1 MKNKFLISIL
11 SVSALALVGCTD
23 LEELVIDESL
33 EAQTTTPVESF
44 VAPAYGPLPDAF
56 THTKNYGLQLIS
68 SDQAILPPRG
78 SGNDW
83 YDGGKY
89 IELHQHTTTTTNVV
103 VQQTWDAM
111 RLMLS
116 RTVTALEKLRPLA
129 ATDPNAAKA
138 VAEMRALRAYY
149 NMLMLDYWG
158 IAFKKDNTGQN
169 SEILRRQEAISYIES
184 EFLAVVND
192 LDNTKGPGRMSQAAV
207 NGFLAQLYLNAAVY
221 RDPYGAPS
229 FATGDMDKVIEYTN
243 KIINSGAYTL
253 SSEYFAIFDDNN
265 HSNKELIFAIDQRQD
280 LATSHNRLA
289 YWSLS
294 GSQYPLAA
302 FPKANGTDGP
312 AITSDFYNTWVQAYG
327 STDPAQADARFYKEN
342 FTVPAD
348 KKDLTGVTPA
358 NDSEHYF
365 LVNGATYEINRG
377 IQRGIQWG
385 LRNASNGQPFQPGTI
400 SGQYRIYPIIEQ
412 RNGFVNY
419 VNHTLEID
427 LENPN
432 NKDYTD
438 GYRVSKYQFSRTS
451 DSGRNRGNAD
461 IVLLRLADIYLM
473 RAEAQLRKGNAG
485 AALADVNLVRAS
497 RTARPSVTPP
507 ALTLINLDLLYRER
521 GFEFYW
527 EYSRRTDMI
536 RFGHYEDPYT
546 SKTNADVR
554 KRLFP
559 IPQSA
564 IDGASAEPGYLVQ
577 NEGY

>member
-1 MKNKFLISIL
+1 MKNKFLFSIL
-11 SVSALALVGCTD
+11 SLSALVAVGCTD
-23 LEELVIDESL
+23 LSEQIIDESL
-33 EAQTTTPVESF
+33 EVQATNVVESV

-68 SDQAILPPRG
+68 TDQGILPPRG

-103 VQQTWDAM
+103 VQQTWSAFT
-111 RLMLS
+111 LMIS
-116 RTVTALEKLRPLA
+116 RTVTAIEKLQPLA

-138 VAEMRALRAYY
+138 LAEMRALRAYY

-158 IAFKKDNTGQN
+158 IAFKKDVTGQD
-169 SEILRRQEAISYIES
+169 SQILRRQEAITYIES

-192 LDNTKGPGRMSQAAV
+192 LDNTKGPGRMSQASV
-207 NGFLAQLYLNAAVY
+207 NGFLAQLYLNAGVY
-221 RDPYGAPS
+221 RNPYGTPVFS
-229 FATGDMDKVIEYTN
+229 ATDMDKVVEYTN
-243 KIINSGAYTL
+243 KVINSGLFVL
-253 SSEYFAIFDDNN
+253 SPEYFAVFDDNN

-280 LATSHNRLA
+280 LTTSHNRLG

-327 STDPAQADARFYKEN
+327 SVDPAQADARFYKEN
-342 FTVPAD
+342 FTVPQNLQN
-348 KKDLTGVTPA
+348 LTGVTPA
-358 NDSEHYF
+358 NDANHFF
-365 LVNGATYEINRG
+365 LVNGSTYEINRG
-377 IQRGIQWG
+377 IQRGVQWG
-385 LRNASNGQPFQPGTI
+385 LRNASNGQPFQTV
-400 SGQYRIYPIIEQ
+400 SGQYKIYPIIEQ

-419 VNHTLEID
+419 VNHTLDID

-438 GYRVSKYQFSRTS
+438 GYRVSKYQYSRTS
-451 DSGRNRGNAD
+451 DTGRNRGNAD

-485 AALADVNLVRAS
+485 AALLDVNFVRAS
-497 RTARPSVTPP
+497 RTARPAVTPQ
-507 ALTLINLDLLYRER
+507 ALSSINLDLLYRER

-536 RFGHYEDPYT
+536 RFGHYEDAYT
-546 SKTNADVR
+546 SKTNSDPR

-564 IDGASAEPGYLVQ
+564 MDGASSVPGYLTQ

>member
-207 NGFLAQLYLNAAVY
+207 NGSLAQLYLNAAVY
-221 RDPYGAPS
+221 RDPYGAPN
-229 FATGDMDKVIEYTN
+229 FATGDMDKVIQYTD
-243 KIINSGAYTL
+243 KVINSGLFNL

-280 LATSHNRLA
+280 LATSHNRLG

-302 FPKANGTDGP
+302 FSKANGTDGP
-312 AITSDFYNTWVQAYG
+312 AITPDFYQTWVQAYG

-348 KKDLTGVTPA
+348 KQNLTGVTPA
-358 NDSEHYF
+358 NDADHYF

-385 LRNASNGQPFQPGTI
+385 LRNASNGQPFKMEN
-400 SGQYRIYPIIEQ
+400 GQYKIYPIIEQ

-485 AALADVNLVRAS
+485 AALLDVNLVRAS

-507 ALTLINLDLLYRER
+507 ALASINLDTLYRER

>member
-11 SVSALALVGCTD
+11 TLSALVVAGCTD
-23 LEELVIDESL
+23 LSEQIIDESL
-33 EAQTTTPVESF
+33 EVQAGNIVESV

-68 SDQAILPPRG
+68 TDQGILPPRG

-103 VQQTWDAM
+103 VQQTWSAFT
-111 RLMLS
+111 LMIS
-116 RTVTALEKLRPLA
+116 RTVTAIEKLQPIA
-129 ATDPNAAKA
+129 ATDTNAAKA
-138 VAEMRALRAYY
+138 IAEMRALRAYY

-158 IAFKKDNTGQN
+158 IAFKKDATGQD
-169 SEILRRQEAISYIES
+169 SQILRKQEAISYIES
-184 EFLAVVND
+184 EFLAVVNE
-192 LDNTKGPGRMSQAAV
+192 LDNSKGPGRMSQASV
-207 NGFLAQLYLNAAVY
+207 NGFLAQLYLNAGVY
-221 RDPYGAPS
+221 RNPYGTPVFS
-229 FATGDMDKVIEYTN
+229 ATDMDKVIEYTN
-243 KIINSGAYTL
+243 KVINSGLFVLAP
-253 SSEYFAIFDDNN
+253 EYFSVFDDNN
-265 HSNKELIFAIDQRQD
+265 HTNKELIFAIDQRQD
-280 LATSHNRLA
+280 LTTSHNRLG

-312 AITSDFYNTWVQAYG
+312 AITSDFYNTWTQAYG

-342 FTVPAD
+342 VIIPQNL
-348 KKDLTGVTPA
+348 KNLTGVTPA
-358 NDSEHYF
+358 NDGNHYF

-385 LRNASNGQPFQPGTI
+385 LRNASNGQPFKTDM
-400 SGQYRIYPIIEQ
+400 GQYKIYPMIEQ

-419 VNHTLEID
+419 VNHTLDID

-432 NKDYTD
+432 NKDYAD
-438 GYRVSKYQFSRTS
+438 GYRVSKYQYSRTS
-451 DSGRNRGNAD
+451 DTGRNRGNAD
-461 IVLLRLADIYLM
+461 IVLLRLADIYLI
-473 RAEAQLRKGNAG
+473 RAEAQLRKGNSG
-485 AALADVNLVRAS
+485 AALVDVNFVRAS

-507 ALTLINLDLLYRER
+507 ALSSINLNTLYRER

-564 IDGASAEPGYLVQ
+564 IDGASSVPGYLVQ

>member
-11 SVSALALVGCTD
+11 SISALALVGCTD
-23 LEELVIDESL
+23 LEEMVIDEAM

-78 SGNDW
+78 SNNDW

-103 VQQTWDAM
+103 VQHTWDAM

-116 RTVTALEKLRPLA
+116 RTVTAIEKLSPLA
-129 ATDPNAAKA
+129 ATDSNAAKA
-138 VAEMRALRAYY
+138 VSEMRALRAYY

-158 IAFKKDNTGQN
+158 IAFKKDNTSIN

-192 LDNTKGPGRMSQAAV
+192 LDNTKGPGRMSQASV
-207 NGFLAQLYLNAAVY
+207 NGFLAQLYLNAGVY
-221 RDPYGAPS
+221 RNPYGTPT
-229 FATGDMDKVIEYTN
+229 FAAGDMDKVIEYTN
-243 KIINSGAYTL
+243 KIINSGQFSL
-253 SSEYFAIFDDNN
+253 SPEYFAIFDDNN

-280 LATSHNRLA
+280 LNTSHNRLG

-327 STDPAQADARFYKEN
+327 TTDPAKTDARFYKEN
-342 FTVPAD
+342 FTVPANLQN
-348 KKDLTGVTPA
+348 LTGITPA
-358 NDSEHYF
+358 NDSGHFF

-377 IQRGIQWG
+377 IQRGVQWG
-385 LRNASNGQPFQPGTI
+385 LRNASNGQPFQIDNVT
-400 SGQYRIYPIIEQ
+400 GQYKIYPIIEQ
-412 RNGFVNY
+412 RNGFVSY
-419 VNHTLEID
+419 VNHTLDID

-451 DSGRNRGNAD
+451 DTGRNRGNAD

-497 RTARPSVTPP
+497 RTARPTVTPP
-507 ALTLINLDLLYRER
+507 ALTSITLNTLYRER

-546 SKTNADVR
+546 SKTNSDVR

>member
-1 MKNKFLISIL
+1 MKNKFLTSIFSL
-11 SVSALALVGCTD
+11 SVLALVGCTD
-23 LEELVIDESL
+23 LEESVIDESL
-33 EAQTTTPVESF
+33 DAQTTTPVESF
-44 VAPAYGPLPDAF
+44 IAPAYGPLPDAF

-116 RTVTALEKLRPLA
+116 RTVTAIEKLQPIA

-149 NMLMLDYWG
+149 NMLILDYWG

-169 SEILRRQEAISYIES
+169 SEVLRRQEAVSYIES
-184 EFLAVVND
+184 EFLAVVNS
-192 LDNTKGPGRMSQAAV
+192 LDNTKGPGRVSQAAV

-221 RDPYGAPS
+221 RNPYGTPS
-229 FATGDMDKVIEYTN
+229 FAAGDMDKVIEYTN
-243 KIINSGAYTL
+243 KVINSGLFSL
-253 SSEYFAIFDDNN
+253 SAEYFAIFDDNN

-280 LATSHNRLA
+280 LNTSHNRLG

-312 AITSDFYNTWVQAYG
+312 AITSDFYKTWVQAYG

-342 FTVPAD
+342 FSVPANLQ
-348 KKDLTGVTPA
+348 DLTGVTPA
-358 NDSEHYF
+358 NDGNHYF

-377 IQRGIQWG
+377 IQRGVQWG
-385 LRNASNGQPFQPGTI
+385 LRNASNGQPFQTLN
-400 SGQYRIYPIIEQ
+400 GQYKIYPIIEQ
-412 RNGFVNY
+412 RNGFVSY
-419 VNHTLEID
+419 VNHTLDID

-451 DSGRNRGNAD
+451 DTGRNRGNAD

-497 RTARPSVTPP
+497 RTARPNVTPP
-507 ALTLINLDLLYRER
+507 ALTIMNLDLLYRER

-536 RFGHYEDPYT
+536 RFGHYEDTYT
-546 SKTNADVR
+546 SKTNTDVR

-559 IPQSA
+559 IPQST
-564 IDGASAEPGYLVQ
+564 IDGASSVPGYLVQ

>member
-1 MKNKFLISIL
+1 MKNKFFITIL
-11 SVSALALVGCTD
+11 GLSTLVATGCTD
-23 LEELVIDESL
+23 LSEEIIDESMD
-33 EAQTTTPVESF
+33 ATTENLTAGVM
-44 VAPAYGPLPDAF
+44 APAYGPLTDAF

-68 SDQAILPPRG
+68 SDQGILPPRG

-89 IELHQHTTTTTNVV
+89 IELKQHNTTTTNVV
-103 VQQTWDAM
+103 VRDTWNAFT
-111 RLMLS
+111 LMLS
-116 RTVTALEKLRPLA
+116 RTVTAIERLQPLA
-129 ATDPNAAKA
+129 STNPEAAKGLS
-138 VAEMRALRAYY
+138 EMRALRAYY
-149 NMLMLDYWG
+149 NMLMLDNWG
-158 IAFKKDNTGQN
+158 IAFKKDAASQP
-169 SEILRRQEAISYIES
+169 SVILRKQEAINYIES

-192 LDNTKGPGRMSQAAV
+192 LDNTKGPGRVSQAAV

-221 RDPYGAPS
+221 RNPYGTPA
-229 FATGDMDKVIEYTN
+229 FATADMDKVIEYTN
-243 KIINSGAYTL
+243 KVINTGAYSL
-253 SSEYFAIFDDNN
+253 SPEYFAIFDDNN

-280 LATSHNRLA
+280 LTTSHNRLG

-312 AITSDFYNTWVQAYG
+312 AITPEFYQTWVQANG
-327 STDPAQADARFYKEN
+327 SVDPAQADARFYKEN

-358 NDSEHYF
+358 NDANHYF
-365 LVNGATYEINRG
+365 LVNASTYEINRG

-385 LRNASNGQPFQPGTI
+385 LRNSANGQPFKTEN
-400 SGQYRIYPIIEQ
+400 GQYKIYPMIEQ
-412 RNGFVNY
+412 RDGFTKY
-419 VNHTLEID
+419 VNHVLEVD
-427 LENPN
+427 LEDPTH
-432 NKDYTD
+432 KDYAD

-451 DSGRNRGNAD
+451 DTGRNRGNAD

-473 RAEAQLRKGNAG
+473 RAEAQLRKGNS
-485 AALADVNLVRAS
+485 AATLTDVNFVRAS
-497 RTARPSVTPP
+497 RTARPAVTPQP
-507 ALTLINLDLLYRER
+507 LSSITLNTLYRER

-527 EYSRRTDMI
+527 EFSRRTDMI
-536 RFGHYEDPYT
+536 RFSHYEDSYT
-546 SKTNADVR
+546 SKTNADPR

-564 IDGASAEPGYLVQ
+564 IDGASSSPGYLVQ

>member
-1 MKNKFLISIL
+1 MKNKFLTSIFSL
-11 SVSALALVGCTD
+11 SVLALVGCTD
-23 LEELVIDESL
+23 LEESVIDESL
-33 EAQTTTPVESF
+33 DAQTTTPVESF
-44 VAPAYGPLPDAF
+44 IAPAYGPLPDAF

-116 RTVTALEKLRPLA
+116 RTVTAIEKLQPIA

-149 NMLMLDYWG
+149 NMLILDYWG

-169 SEILRRQEAISYIES
+169 SEVLRRQEAVSYIES
-184 EFLAVVND
+184 EFLAVVNS
-192 LDNTKGPGRMSQAAV
+192 LDNTKGPGRVSQAAV

-221 RDPYGAPS
+221 RNPYGTPS
-229 FATGDMDKVIEYTN
+229 FAAGDMDKVIEYTN
-243 KIINSGAYTL
+243 KVINSGLFSL
-253 SSEYFAIFDDNN
+253 SAEYFAIFDDNN

-280 LATSHNRLA
+280 LNTSHNRLG

-312 AITSDFYNTWVQAYG
+312 AITSDFYKTWVQAYG

-342 FTVPAD
+342 FSVPANLQ
-348 KKDLTGVTPA
+348 DLTGVTPA
-358 NDSEHYF
+358 NDGNHYF

-377 IQRGIQWG
+377 IQRGVQWG
-385 LRNASNGQPFQPGTI
+385 LRNASNGQPFQTLN
-400 SGQYRIYPIIEQ
+400 GQYKIYPIIEQ
-412 RNGFVNY
+412 RNGFVSY
-419 VNHTLEID
+419 VNHTLDID

-451 DSGRNRGNAD
+451 DTGRNRGNAD

-497 RTARPSVTPP
+497 RTARPNVTPP
-507 ALTLINLDLLYRER
+507 ALTTMNLDLLYRER

-536 RFGHYEDPYT
+536 RFGHYEDTYT
-546 SKTNADVR
+546 SKTNTDVR

-559 IPQSA
+559 IPQST
-564 IDGASAEPGYLVQ
+564 IDGASSVPGYLVQ

>member
-1 MKNKFLISIL
+1 MKNKFLTSIFSL
-11 SVSALALVGCTD
+11 SVLALVGCTD
-23 LEELVIDESL
+23 LEESVIDESL
-33 EAQTTTPVESF
+33 DAQTTTPVESF
-44 VAPAYGPLPDAF
+44 IAPAYGPLPDAF

-116 RTVTALEKLRPLA
+116 RTVTAIEKLQPIA
-129 ATDPNAAKA
+129 ATDPTAAKA

-149 NMLMLDYWG
+149 NMLILDYWG

-169 SEILRRQEAISYIES
+169 SEVLRRQEAVSYIES
-184 EFLAVVND
+184 EFLAVVNS
-192 LDNTKGPGRMSQAAV
+192 LDNTKGPGRVSQAAV

-221 RDPYGAPS
+221 RNPYGTPS
-229 FATGDMDKVIEYTN
+229 FAAGDMDKVIEYTN
-243 KIINSGAYTL
+243 KVINSGLFSL
-253 SSEYFAIFDDNN
+253 SAEYFAIFDDNN

-280 LATSHNRLA
+280 LNTSHNRLG

-312 AITSDFYNTWVQAYG
+312 AITSDFYKTWVQAYG

-342 FTVPAD
+342 FSVPANLQ
-348 KKDLTGVTPA
+348 DLTGVTPA
-358 NDSEHYF
+358 NDANHYF

-377 IQRGIQWG
+377 IQRGVQWG
-385 LRNASNGQPFQPGTI
+385 LRNASNGQPFQTLN
-400 SGQYRIYPIIEQ
+400 GQYKIYPIIEQ
-412 RNGFVNY
+412 RNGFVSY
-419 VNHTLEID
+419 VNHTLDID

-451 DSGRNRGNAD
+451 DTGRNRGNAD

-497 RTARPSVTPP
+497 RTARPNVTPP
-507 ALTLINLDLLYRER
+507 ALTTMNLDLLYRER

-536 RFGHYEDPYT
+536 RFGHYEDTYT
-546 SKTNADVR
+546 SKTNTDVR

-559 IPQSA
+559 IPQST
-564 IDGASAEPGYLVQ
+564 IDGASSVPGYLVQ

>member
-1 MKNKFLISIL
+1 MKNKFLTSIFSL
-11 SVSALALVGCTD
+11 SVLALVGCTD

-33 EAQTTTPVESF
+33 DAQTTTPVESF
-44 VAPAYGPLPDAF
+44 IAPAYGPLSDAF

-116 RTVTALEKLRPLA
+116 RTVTAIEKLQPIA
-129 ATDPNAAKA
+129 ATNPNAAKA

-149 NMLMLDYWG
+149 NMLILDYWG

-169 SEILRRQEAISYIES
+169 SEILRKQEAVSYIES

-192 LDNTKGPGRMSQAAV
+192 LDNTKGPGRVSQAAV

-221 RDPYGAPS
+221 RNPYGTPS
-229 FATGDMDKVIEYTN
+229 FAAGDMDKVIEYTN
-243 KIINSGAYTL
+243 KVINSGLFSL
-253 SSEYFAIFDDNN
+253 SAEYFAIFDDNN

-280 LATSHNRLA
+280 LNTSHNRLG

-312 AITSDFYNTWVQAYG
+312 AITSDFYKTWVQAYG

-342 FTVPAD
+342 FTVPANLQN
-348 KKDLTGVTPA
+348 LTGVTPA
-358 NDSEHYF
+358 NDANHYF

-377 IQRGIQWG
+377 IQRGVQWG
-385 LRNASNGQPFQPGTI
+385 LRNASNGQPFQTLN
-400 SGQYRIYPIIEQ
+400 GQYKIYPIIEQ
-412 RNGFVNY
+412 RNGFVSY
-419 VNHTLEID
+419 VNHTLDID

-451 DSGRNRGNAD
+451 DTGRNRGNAD

-485 AALADVNLVRAS
+485 AALSDVNFVRAS
-497 RTARPSVTPP
+497 RTARPNVTPP
-507 ALTLINLDLLYRER
+507 VLTTMNLDLLYRER

-536 RFGHYEDPYT
+536 RFGHYEDTYT

-559 IPQSA
+559 IPQST
-564 IDGASAEPGYLVQ
+564 IDGASSVPGYLVQ

>member
-11 SVSALALVGCTD
+11 SLGALLNIGCSD
-23 LEELVIDESL
+23 LAEQVIDESL
-33 EAQTTTPVESF
+33 DVQTNNVVIE
-44 VAPAYGPLPDAF
+44 VMAPAYGPLPDAF

-68 SDQAILPPRG
+68 TDQGILPPRG

-89 IELHQHTTTTTNVV
+89 IELHQHTATTSNVV
-103 VQQTWDAM
+103 VRDTWNAF

-116 RTVTALEKLRPLA
+116 RTVTAIERLQPLA
-129 ATDPNAAKA
+129 ATDANAAKGL
-138 VAEMRALRAYY
+138 AEMRALRAYY

-158 IAFKKDNTGQN
+158 LAFKKDSTAEDSQ
-169 SEILRRQEAISYIES
+169 ILRRQEAVSYIES
-184 EFLAVVND
+184 EFLAVVNN
-192 LDNTKGPGRMSQAAV
+192 LDNTKGPGRMSQASV
-207 NGFLAQLYLNAAVY
+207 NGFLAQLYLNAGVY
-221 RDPYGAPS
+221 RNPYGTPV
-229 FATGDMDKVIEYTN
+229 FAAADMDKVIEYTN
-243 KIINSGAYTL
+243 KVINLGTFTL
-253 SSEYFAIFDDNN
+253 SPEYFAIFDDNN
-265 HSNKELIFAIDQRQD
+265 HANKELIFAIDQRQD
-280 LATSHNRLA
+280 LTTSHNRLG

-312 AITSDFYNTWVQAYG
+312 AITSDFYNTWLQAYG
-327 STDPAQADARFYKEN
+327 STDPAMADARFYKEN
-342 FTVPAD
+342 IIVPQNLQN
-348 KKDLTGVTPA
+348 LTGVTPA
-358 NDSEHYF
+358 NDSNHYF
-365 LVNGATYEINRG
+365 LVNGSTYEINRG

-385 LRNASNGQPFQPGTI
+385 LRNSANGQPFQTV
-400 SGQYRIYPIIEQ
+400 SGQYKIYPIIEQ
-412 RNGFVNY
+412 RNGFVSY
-419 VNHTLEID
+419 VNHTLDID

-451 DSGRNRGNAD
+451 DTGRNRGNAD

-485 AALADVNLVRAS
+485 AALLDVNLVRAS
-497 RTARPSVTPP
+497 RTARPTVTPP
-507 ALTLINLDLLYRER
+507 ALTSVNLSLLYRER

-536 RFGHYEDPYT
+536 RFGHYEDVYT
-546 SKTNADVR
+546 SKTNADPR

-564 IDGASAEPGYLVQ
+564 IDGASSVPGYLVQ

>member
-11 SVSALALVGCTD
+11 SLSTMVATGCTD
-23 LEELVIDESL
+23 LSEQVIDESL
-33 EAQTTTPVESF
+33 QVQAENVVES
-44 VAPAYGPLPDAF
+44 VLAPAYGPLPDAF

-103 VQQTWDAM
+103 VQQTWDAF

-116 RTVTALEKLRPLA
+116 RTVTAIDKLQPLVS
-129 ATDPNAAKA
+129 TDPNAAKA
-138 VAEMRALRAYY
+138 LSEMRALRAYY

-158 IAFKKDNTGQN
+158 IAFKKDNAGEN
-169 SEILRRQEAISYIES
+169 SLILRKQEAISYIES

-221 RDPYGAPS
+221 RDPYGTPVFS
-229 FATGDMDKVIEYTN
+229 ATDMDKVIEYTN
-243 KIINSGAYTL
+243 KVINSGKFTL
-253 SSEYFAIFDDNN
+253 SPEYFAIFDDNN
-265 HSNKELIFAIDQRQD
+265 HTNKELIFAIDQRQD
-280 LATSHNRLA
+280 LNTSHNRLG

-312 AITSDFYNTWVQAYG
+312 AITSDFYQTWVQAYG

-342 FTVPAD
+342 FTVPANLQN
-348 KKDLTGVTPA
+348 LTGVTPA
-358 NDSEHYF
+358 NDSDHYF
-365 LVNGATYEINRG
+365 LVDGATYEINRG

-385 LRNASNGQPFQPGTI
+385 LRNASNGQPFKI
-400 SGQYRIYPIIEQ
+400 DAVSGKYKIYPIIEQ
-412 RNGFVNY
+412 RNGY
-419 VNHTLEID
+419 VSYVYHTLEID

-451 DSGRNRGNAD
+451 DTGRNRGNAD
-461 IVLLRLADIYLM
+461 IVLLRFADIYLM
-473 RAEAQLRKGNAG
+473 RAEAQLRKGNAA

-497 RTARPSVTPP
+497 RTARPSVTPA
-507 ALTLINLDLLYRER
+507 ALPLINLNTLYRER

-536 RFGHYEDPYT
+536 RFGHYEDAYT
-546 SKTNADVR
+546 SKTNTDVR

-564 IDGASAEPGYLVQ
+564 IDGASSAPGYLVQ
-577 NEGY
+577 NSGY

>member
-1 MKNKFLISIL
+1 MKNKFFITIL
-11 SVSALALVGCTD
+11 GLSTLVVTGCTD
-23 LEELVIDESL
+23 LSEEIIDESMD
-33 EAQTTTPVESF
+33 ATTDNLTIGVM
-44 VAPAYGPLPDAF
+44 APAYGPLTDAF

-68 SDQAILPPRG
+68 SNQGILPPRG

-89 IELHQHTTTTTNVV
+89 IELKQHNTTTTNVV
-103 VQQTWDAM
+103 VRDTWNAFT
-111 RLMLS
+111 LMLS
-116 RTVTALEKLRPLA
+116 RTVTAIERLQPLA
-129 ATDPNAAKA
+129 STNPEAAKGLS
-138 VAEMRALRAYY
+138 EMRALRAYY
-149 NMLMLDYWG
+149 NMLMLDNWG
-158 IAFKKDNTGQN
+158 IAFKKDAASQP
-169 SEILRRQEAISYIES
+169 SVILRRQDAISYIES

-221 RDPYGAPS
+221 RNPYDAPA
-229 FATGDMDKVIEYTN
+229 FATADMDKVIEYTD
-243 KIINSGAYTL
+243 KVINTGKYSLAE
-253 SSEYFAIFDDNN
+253 EYFSIFDDNN

-280 LATSHNRLA
+280 LTTSHNRLG

-312 AITSDFYNTWVQAYG
+312 AITPEFYQTWVQANG
-327 STDPAQADARFYKEN
+327 SVDPAQADARFYKEN

-348 KKDLTGVTPA
+348 KKDLTGISPA
-358 NDSEHYF
+358 NDSGHYF
-365 LVNGATYEINRG
+365 LVNGSTYEINRG

-385 LRNASNGQPFQPGTI
+385 LRNSANGQPFQTE
-400 SGQYRIYPIIEQ
+400 SGQYKIYPMIEQ
-412 RNGFVNY
+412 RDGFTKY
-419 VNHTLEID
+419 VNHVLEVD
-427 LENPN
+427 LEDPTH
-432 NKDYTD
+432 KDYAD

-451 DSGRNRGNAD
+451 DTGRNRGNAD

-473 RAEAQLRKGNAG
+473 RAEAQLRKGNAA
-485 AALADVNLVRAS
+485 AALLDVNFVRAS
-497 RTARPSVTPP
+497 RTARPAVTPK
-507 ALTLINLDLLYRER
+507 ALTAINLNTLYRER

-527 EYSRRTDMI
+527 EFSMRTDMI

-546 SKTNADVR
+546 SKTNADPR

-564 IDGASAEPGYLVQ
+564 IDGASSSPGYLVQ

>member
-11 SVSALALVGCTD
+11 SVSTLALVGCTD

-33 EAQTTTPVESF
+33 EAKTTTPVESF
-44 VAPAYGPLPDAF
+44 VAAAYGPLPDAF
-56 THTKNYGLQLIS
+56 THVKNYGLQLIS

-78 SGNDW
+78 SNNDW

-116 RTVTALEKLRPLA
+116 RTVTALEKLQPLA
-129 ATDPNAAKA
+129 ATDQNAAKA

-158 IAFKKDNTGQN
+158 IAFKKDNTGVN

-184 EFLAVVND
+184 EFLAVVNN
-192 LDNTKGPGRMSQAAV
+192 LDNTKGPGRMSQSAV

-221 RDPYGAPS
+221 KNPYGTPN
-229 FATGDMDKVIEYTN
+229 FAAGDMDKVIEYTD
-243 KIINSGAYTL
+243 KVINSGQFNL
-253 SSEYFAIFDDNN
+253 SPEYFAIFDDNN

-280 LATSHNRLA
+280 LATSHNRLG

-342 FTVPAD
+342 FTVPAALQN
-348 KKDLTGVTPA
+348 LTGVTPA
-358 NDSEHYF
+358 NDANHYF

-385 LRNASNGQPFQPGTI
+385 LRNASNGQPFQTLN
-400 SGQYRIYPIIEQ
+400 GQYKIYPIIEQ

-438 GYRVSKYQFSRTS
+438 GYRVSKYQFSRSS

-485 AALADVNLVRAS
+485 AALLDVNLVRAA

-507 ALTLINLDLLYRER
+507 ALSSINLNTLYRER

-546 SKTNADVR
+546 SKTNSDVR

>member
-1 MKNKFLISIL
+1 MKNKILISIL
-11 SVSALALVGCTD
+11 SLSALVAVGCTNLD
-23 LEELVIDESL
+23 EQVIDESL
-33 EAQTTTPVESF
+33 DAQSDNIVASF
-44 VAPAYGPLPDAF
+44 IAPAYGPLPDAF

-68 SDQAILPPRG
+68 TDEAILPPRG

-89 IELHQHTTTTTNVV
+89 IELHQHTMTTTNVV
-103 VQQTWDAM
+103 VQQTWDAF

-116 RTVTALEKLRPLA
+116 RTVTAIEKLEPLA
-129 ATDPNAAKA
+129 ATNSDAAKA

-149 NMLMLDYWG
+149 NMLFLDYWG
-158 IAFKKDNTGQN
+158 IAFKKDSSGQD
-169 SEILRRQEAISYIES
+169 SQILRKQEAISYIES
-184 EFLAVVND
+184 EFLAVVNN
-192 LDNTKGPGRMSQAAV
+192 LDNTARPGRISQAAV

-221 RDPYGAPS
+221 RDPYGTPS
-229 FATGDMDKVIEYTN
+229 FAAADMDKVIEYTN
-243 KIINSGAYTL
+243 KVINSGLFTL
-253 SSEYFAIFDDNN
+253 SAEYFAIFDDNN
-265 HSNKELIFAIDQRQD
+265 HTNKELIFAIDQRQD
-280 LATSHNRLA
+280 LTTSHNRLG

-312 AITSDFYNTWVQAYG
+312 AITPDFYQTWVQAYG

-342 FTVPAD
+342 FTVPQNL
-348 KKDLTGVTPA
+348 KDLTGVTPA
-358 NDSEHYF
+358 NDANHYF
-365 LVNGATYEINRG
+365 LVDGATYEINRG

-385 LRNASNGQPFQPGTI
+385 LRNSANGQPFKMEN
-400 SGQYRIYPIIEQ
+400 GQYKIYPMIEQ
-412 RNGFVNY
+412 RNGYTNY
-419 VNHTLEID
+419 VNHVLEVD
-427 LENPN
+427 LEDPTH
-432 NKDYTD
+432 KDYAD

-451 DSGRNRGNAD
+451 DTGRNRGNAD

-473 RAEAQLRKGNAG
+473 RAEAQLRKGNAA
-485 AALADVNLVRAS
+485 AALSDVNFVRAS

-507 ALTLINLDLLYRER
+507 ALTSINLNTLYRER

-536 RFGHYEDPYT
+536 RFGHYEDTYT
-546 SKTNADVR
+546 SKTNTDVK

-564 IDGASAEPGYLVQ
+564 IDGASSAPGYLVQ
-577 NEGY
+577 NPGY

>member
-1 MKNKFLISIL
+1 MKNKFLITIL
-11 SVSALALVGCTD
+11 SLGALVATGCTD
-23 LEELVIDESL
+23 LSEEIIDESL
-33 EAQTTTPVESF
+33 DATTENLTMGVM
-44 VAPAYGPLPDAF
+44 APAYGPLPDAF

-68 SDQAILPPRG
+68 SDQGILPPRG

-89 IELHQHTTTTTNVV
+89 IELKQHNTTTTNVV
-103 VQQTWDAM
+103 VRDTWNAFT
-111 RLMLS
+111 LMLS
-116 RTVTALEKLRPLA
+116 RTVTAIERLQPLA
-129 ATDPNAAKA
+129 STNPEAAKGLS
-138 VAEMRALRAYY
+138 EMRALRAYY
-149 NMLMLDYWG
+149 NMLMLDNWG
-158 IAFKKDNTGQN
+158 IAFKKDAASQP
-169 SEILRRQEAISYIES
+169 SVILRKQEAISYIES

-192 LDNTKGPGRMSQAAV
+192 LDNTKGPGRVSQAAV

-221 RDPYGAPS
+221 RDPYGTPA
-229 FATGDMDKVIEYTN
+229 FASADMDKVIEYTN
-243 KIINSGAYTL
+243 KVINTGTFTL
-253 SSEYFAIFDDNN
+253 SPEYFAIFDDNN

-280 LATSHNRLA
+280 LTTSHNRLG

-312 AITSDFYNTWVQAYG
+312 AITPEFYQTWVQANG
-327 STDPAQADARFYKEN
+327 SVDPAQADARFYKEN

-348 KKDLTGVTPA
+348 KKDLTGITPA
-358 NDSEHYF
+358 NDANHYF
-365 LVNGATYEINRG
+365 LVNGSTYEINRG

-385 LRNASNGQPFQPGTI
+385 LRNPANGQPFQTGA
-400 SGQYRIYPIIEQ
+400 SGQYRIYPMIEQ
-412 RNGFVNY
+412 RDGFTKY
-419 VNHTLEID
+419 VNHVLEVD
-427 LENPN
+427 LEDPTH
-432 NKDYTD
+432 KDYAD
-438 GYRVSKYQFSRTS
+438 GYRVAKYQFSRTS
-451 DSGRNRGNAD
+451 DTGRNRGNAD

-497 RTARPSVTPP
+497 RTARPSVTPQP
-507 ALTLINLDLLYRER
+507 LPSINLNTLYRER

-527 EYSRRTDMI
+527 EFSRRTDMI
-536 RFGHYEDPYT
+536 RFGHYEDSYT
-546 SKTNADVR
+546 SKTNTDPR

-564 IDGASAEPGYLVQ
+564 IDGASSSPGYLVQ

>member
-11 SVSALALVGCTD
+11 SLSALVAIGCTN
-23 LEELVIDESL
+23 LEEQVIDESL
-33 EAQTTTPVESF
+33 EVQAANIVES
-44 VAPAYGPLPDAF
+44 VLAPAYGPLPDAF

-78 SGNDW
+78 SNNDW

-103 VQQTWDAM
+103 VQQTWDAF

-116 RTVTALEKLRPLA
+116 RTVTAIDKLQPLA
-129 ATDPNAAKA
+129 STDSNAAKA
-138 VAEMRALRAYY
+138 LSEMRALRAYY

-158 IAFKKDNTGQN
+158 IAFKKESAGEN
-169 SEILRRQEAISYIES
+169 SQILRKQEAISYIES

-221 RDPYGAPS
+221 RDPYGTPS
-229 FATGDMDKVIEYTN
+229 FSATDMDKVIEYTN
-243 KIINSGAYTL
+243 KVINSGKFAL
-253 SSEYFAIFDDNN
+253 SPEYFAIFDDNN

-280 LATSHNRLA
+280 LNTSHNRLG

-312 AITSDFYNTWVQAYG
+312 AITSDFYQTWVQAYG
-327 STDPAQADARFYKEN
+327 STDPAKADARFYKEN
-342 FTVPAD
+342 LIIPD
-348 KKDLTGVTPA
+348 NLKDLTGITPA
-358 NDSEHYF
+358 NDANHYF
-365 LVNGATYEINRG
+365 LVDGSTYEINRG

-385 LRNASNGQPFQPGTI
+385 LRNASNGQPFKVGDN
-400 SGQYRIYPIIEQ
+400 GQYKIYPIIEQ
-412 RNGFVNY
+412 RNGYVNY

-451 DSGRNRGNAD
+451 DTGRNRGNAD

-473 RAEAQLRKGNAG
+473 RAEAQLRKGNAA
-485 AALADVNLVRAS
+485 AALTDVNLVRAS
-497 RTARPSVTPP
+497 RTARPAVTPP
-507 ALTLINLDLLYRER
+507 ALTSINLNTLYRER

-546 SKTNADVR
+546 SKTNTDVR

-564 IDGASAEPGYLVQ
+564 IDGASSVPGYLVQ
-577 NEGY
+577 NQGY

>member
-11 SVSALALVGCTD
+11 SLSALVATGCTD
-23 LEELVIDESL
+23 LSEQVIDESL
-33 EAQTTTPVESF
+33 QVQAENVVES
-44 VAPAYGPLPDAF
+44 VLAPAYGPLPDAF

-103 VQQTWDAM
+103 VQQTWDAF

-116 RTVTALEKLRPLA
+116 RTVTAIDKLQPLVS
-129 ATDPNAAKA
+129 TDPNAAKA
-138 VAEMRALRAYY
+138 LSEMRALRAYY

-158 IAFKKDNTGQN
+158 IAFKKDNAGEN
-169 SEILRRQEAISYIES
+169 SQILRKQEAISYIES

-221 RDPYGAPS
+221 RDPYGTPVFS
-229 FATGDMDKVIEYTN
+229 ATDMDKVIEYTN
-243 KIINSGAYTL
+243 KVINSGKFTL
-253 SSEYFAIFDDNN
+253 SPEYFAIFDDNN
-265 HSNKELIFAIDQRQD
+265 HTNKELIFAIDQRQD
-280 LATSHNRLA
+280 LNTSHNRLG

-312 AITSDFYNTWVQAYG
+312 AITSDFYQTWVQAYG

-342 FTVPAD
+342 FTVPANLQN
-348 KKDLTGVTPA
+348 LTGVTPA
-358 NDSEHYF
+358 NDSDHYF
-365 LVNGATYEINRG
+365 LVDGATYEINRG

-385 LRNASNGQPFQPGTI
+385 LRNASNGQPFKME
-400 SGQYRIYPIIEQ
+400 SGKYKIYPIIEQ
-412 RNGFVNY
+412 RNGYVSY

-451 DSGRNRGNAD
+451 DTGRNRGNAD
-461 IVLLRLADIYLM
+461 IVLLRFADIYLM
-473 RAEAQLRKGNAG
+473 RAEAQLRKGNAA

-497 RTARPSVTPP
+497 RTARPSVTPA
-507 ALTLINLDLLYRER
+507 ALPSINLNTLYRER

-536 RFGHYEDPYT
+536 RFGHYEDAYT

-564 IDGASAEPGYLVQ
+564 IDGASSAPGYLVQ
-577 NEGY
+577 NSGY

>member
-11 SVSALALVGCTD
+11 VISALVTVGCTD
-23 LEELVIDESL
+23 LSEQIIDESL
-33 EAQTTTPVESF
+33 EVQAANIVESV

-68 SDQAILPPRG
+68 TDQGILPPRG

-103 VQQTWDAM
+103 VQQTWSAFT
-111 RLMLS
+111 LMIS
-116 RTVTALEKLRPLA
+116 RTVTAIEKLQPLA
-129 ATDPNAAKA
+129 ATDTNAAQA
-138 VAEMRALRAYY
+138 LAEMRALRAYY

-158 IAFKKDNTGQN
+158 LAFKKDVTGQD
-169 SEILRRQEAISYIES
+169 SQILRKQEAINYIES
-184 EFLAVVND
+184 EFLAVVNE

-207 NGFLAQLYLNAAVY
+207 NGFLAQLYLNAGVY
-221 RDPYGAPS
+221 RNPYGTPVFSAS
-229 FATGDMDKVIEYTN
+229 DMDRVIEYTN
-243 KIINSGAYTL
+243 KVINSGLFVLAP
-253 SSEYFAIFDDNN
+253 EYFSIFDDNN
-265 HSNKELIFAIDQRQD
+265 HTNKELIFAIDQRQD
-280 LATSHNRLA
+280 LTTSHNRLG

-342 FTVPAD
+342 FTIPQNLQN
-348 KKDLTGVTPA
+348 LTGVTPA
-358 NDSEHYF
+358 NDSNHYF

-377 IQRGIQWG
+377 IQRGVQWG
-385 LRNASNGQPFQPGTI
+385 LRNSSNGQPFQTVN
-400 SGQYRIYPIIEQ
+400 GQYKIYPIIEQ
-412 RNGFVNY
+412 RNGLVNY
-419 VNHTLEID
+419 VNHTLDID

-438 GYRVSKYQFSRTS
+438 GYRVSKYQYSRTS
-451 DSGRNRGNAD
+451 DTGRNRGNAD
-461 IVLLRLADIYLM
+461 IVLLRFADIYLM
-473 RAEAQLRKGNAG
+473 RAEAQLRKGNSG
-485 AALADVNLVRAS
+485 AALTDVNFVRAA
-497 RTARPSVTPP
+497 RTARPAVTPP
-507 ALTLINLDLLYRER
+507 ALTSVNLNTLYRER

-564 IDGASAEPGYLVQ
+564 MDGASSVPGYLVQ

>member
-11 SVSALALVGCTD
+11 SLSTLAAVGCTNLD
-23 LEELVIDESL
+23 EQVIDESL
-33 EAQTTTPVESF
+33 EAITATPVESF
-44 VAPAYGPLPDAF
+44 IAAAYGPLPDAF

-103 VQQTWDAM
+103 VSQTWDAM
-111 RLMLS
+111 RLMIS
-116 RTVTALEKLRPLA
+116 RTVTAIEKLQPLA
-129 ATDPNAAKA
+129 ATDANAARG
-138 VAEMRALRAYY
+138 VSEMRALRAYY

-158 IAFKKDNTGQN
+158 IAFKKDNSGQN

-184 EFLAVVND
+184 EFLAVVNN
-192 LDNTKGPGRMSQAAV
+192 LDNTKGPGRMSQASV
-207 NGFLAQLYLNAAVY
+207 NGFLAQLYLNAGVY
-221 RDPYGAPS
+221 RNPYGTPVFS
-229 FATGDMDKVIEYTN
+229 ATDMDKVIEYTN
-243 KIINSGAYTL
+243 KVINSGSFTL
-253 SSEYFAIFDDNN
+253 SPEYFAIFDDNN

-280 LATSHNRLA
+280 LNTSHNRLG

-342 FTVPAD
+342 FTVPLNLQN
-348 KKDLTGVTPA
+348 LTGVTPA
-358 NDSEHYF
+358 NDANHYF

-377 IQRGIQWG
+377 IQRGVQWG
-385 LRNASNGQPFQPGTI
+385 LRNASNGQPFQTVN
-400 SGQYRIYPIIEQ
+400 GQYKIYPIIEQ

-419 VNHTLEID
+419 VNHTLDID

-451 DSGRNRGNAD
+451 DTGRNRGNAD

-485 AALADVNLVRAS
+485 AALADVNFVRAS
-497 RTARPSVTPP
+497 RTARPNVTPP
-507 ALTLINLDLLYRER
+507 ALTSINLDLLYRER

-536 RFGHYEDPYT
+536 RFGHYEDSYT

-564 IDGASAEPGYLVQ
+564 MDGASSVPGYLVQ

>member
-1 MKNKFLISIL
+1 MKNKFLTSIFSL
-11 SVSALALVGCTD
+11 SVLALVGCTD

-33 EAQTTTPVESF
+33 DAQTTTPVESF
-44 VAPAYGPLPDAF
+44 IAPAYGPLSDAF

-116 RTVTALEKLRPLA
+116 RTVTAIEKLQPIA
-129 ATDPNAAKA
+129 ATNPNAAKA

-149 NMLMLDYWG
+149 NMLILDYWG

-169 SEILRRQEAISYIES
+169 SEILRKQEAVSYIES

-192 LDNTKGPGRMSQAAV
+192 LDNTKGPGRVSQAAV

-221 RDPYGAPS
+221 RNPYGTPS
-229 FATGDMDKVIEYTN
+229 FAAGDMDKVIEYTN
-243 KIINSGAYTL
+243 KVINSGLFSL
-253 SSEYFAIFDDNN
+253 SAEYFAIFDDNN

-280 LATSHNRLA
+280 LNTSHNRLG

-312 AITSDFYNTWVQAYG
+312 AITSDFYKTWVQAYG

-342 FTVPAD
+342 FTVPANLQN
-348 KKDLTGVTPA
+348 LTGVTPA
-358 NDSEHYF
+358 NDANHYF

-377 IQRGIQWG
+377 IQRGVQWG
-385 LRNASNGQPFQPGTI
+385 LRNASNGQPFQTLN
-400 SGQYRIYPIIEQ
+400 GQYKIYPIIEQ
-412 RNGFVNY
+412 RNGFVSY
-419 VNHTLEID
+419 VNHTLDID

-451 DSGRNRGNAD
+451 DTGRNRGNAD

-473 RAEAQLRKGNAG
+473 RAEAQLRKENAG
-485 AALADVNLVRAS
+485 AALSDVNLVRAS
-497 RTARPSVTPP
+497 RTARPNVTPP
-507 ALTLINLDLLYRER
+507 ALTTMNLDLLYRER

-536 RFGHYEDPYT
+536 RFGHYEDTYT

-559 IPQSA
+559 IPQST
-564 IDGASAEPGYLVQ
+564 IDGASSVPGYLVQ

>member
-11 SVSALALVGCTD
+11 SVSTLALIGCTD

-44 VAPAYGPLPDAF
+44 IAPAYGPLPDAF
-56 THTKNYGLQLIS
+56 THVKNYGLQLIS

-129 ATDPNAAKA
+129 ATDSNAAKG

-192 LDNTKGPGRMSQAAV
+192 LDNTKGPGRVSQAAV

-221 RDPYGAPS
+221 RNPYGTPA
-229 FATGDMDKVIEYTN
+229 FAIGDMDKVIEYTN
-243 KIINSGAYTL
+243 KVINSGSYTL
-253 SSEYFAIFDDNN
+253 SSEYFSIFDDNN

-280 LATSHNRLA
+280 LATSHNRLG

-348 KKDLTGVTPA
+348 KKNLTGVTPA
-358 NDSEHYF
+358 NDSDHYF

-385 LRNASNGQPFQPGTI
+385 LRNASNGQPFQTKD
-400 SGQYRIYPIIEQ
+400 GQFKIYPIIEQ
-412 RNGFVNY
+412 RNGFVSY

-461 IVLLRLADIYLM
+461 IVLLRLADIYMM
-473 RAEAQLRKGNAG
+473 RAEAQVRKGNAG
-485 AALADVNLVRAS
+485 AALTDVNFVRAS
-497 RTARPSVTPP
+497 RTARPTVTPP
-507 ALTLINLDLLYRER
+507 ALTSINLNLLYRER

-546 SKTNADVR
+546 SKTNADPR

-564 IDGASAEPGYLVQ
+564 IDGASSEPGYLVQ

>member
-11 SVSALALVGCTD
+11 SASALALVGCTD
-23 LEELVIDESL
+23 LEEMVIDESMD
-33 EAQTTTPVESF
+33 AQTTTPVESF

-89 IELHQHTTTTTNVV
+89 IELHQHTATTTNVV

-116 RTVTALEKLRPLA
+116 RTITAIEKLQPLA
-129 ATDPNAAKA
+129 ATDPSAAKA
-138 VAEMRALRAYY
+138 VSEMRALRAYY

-158 IAFKKDNTGQN
+158 IAFKKDITGQN
-169 SEILRRQEAISYIES
+169 SQILRRQEAITYIES

-192 LDNTKGPGRMSQAAV
+192 LDNTKGPGRMSQSAV

-221 RDPYGAPS
+221 RNPYGVPTFTA
-229 FATGDMDKVIEYTN
+229 GDMDKVIEYTN
-243 KIINSGAYTL
+243 KIINSGLYTL

-280 LATSHNRLA
+280 LNTSHNRLG

-348 KKDLTGVTPA
+348 KKNLTGVTPA

-385 LRNASNGQPFQPGTI
+385 LRNASNGQPFQTLN
-400 SGQYRIYPIIEQ
+400 GQYKIYPIIEQ

-507 ALTLINLDLLYRER
+507 ALTLINIDLLYRER